1 VTLSAIVAGIL
12 LCGFL
17 FVLTRNP
24 NTPEKN

>member
-1 VTLSAIVAGIL
+1 MVLGVL

-24 NTPEKN
+24 KIPEKPDKK